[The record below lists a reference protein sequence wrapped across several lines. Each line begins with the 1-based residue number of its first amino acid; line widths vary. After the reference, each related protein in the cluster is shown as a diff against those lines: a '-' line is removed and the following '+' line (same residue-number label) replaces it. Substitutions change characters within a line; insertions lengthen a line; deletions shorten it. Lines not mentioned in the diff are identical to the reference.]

1 MARAVALAEGGRGT
15 VSPNPM
21 VGAVL
26 VRDGRVVGEGFHRA
40 AGQPHAEALALAAA
54 GAAAAGATCYVT
66 LEPCA
71 HHGRTPP
78 CADALVAAGVARV
91 VVAVPD
97 PDPRVD
103 GAGLARLRAAG
114 VAVAVGAGAEA
125 AATLNAAYL
134 THRRLGRPRVTLK
147 AAASLDGKVAAP
159 DGTSRWITGPAAR
172 ADAHRLRAEADAV
185 MVGAGTALADDP
197 RLTVRLPGWAGRQP
211 LRVLVDAAG
220 RVGGDGHLFDGEAE
234 TLVATTPA
242 APAAAVE
249 AWKAAGAEVLIVT
262 GGADRR
268 RSRRTGPGAGGAG
281 GAGADGRGRA
291 PAPGQPVG
299 GRAGRPAGLVPGPA
313 GHRRPGRP
321 RAARR
326 RRGGDPGRR
335 PPAPPGLGRPPRRR
349 PADRG
354 VPMRQG
360 GSLMFT
366 GIVEGTGTVAAL
378 AAAADGSG
386 ARLEVEAPWLA
397 GELRLGESVAVNGC
411 CVTVAESAAA
421 GFAADLVAE
430 TLRRTAL
437 GGLAA
442 GARVNLERPL
452 ALGGRLGGHLVQGHV
467 DGVAKVLGSPGRSPR
482 CLRAMLGPDMR
493 CASSCHRNS
502 NGTWS
507 RRGRSRST
515 GSA

>member
-1 MARAVALAEGGRGT
+1 VVAAAERDPDEAWMARAVALAEGGRGT

-40 AGQPHAEALALAAA
+40 PGQPHAETLALAAA
-54 GAAAAGATCYVT
+54 GTAAAGATCYVT

-91 VVAVPD
+91 VAAVSD

-125 AATLNAAYL
+125 AATQNAAYL

-197 RLTVRLPGWAGRQP
+197 RLTVRLPGWTGRQP

-220 RVGGDGHLFDGEAE
+220 RVGADGHLFDGEAE

-242 APAAAVE
+242 VPTAAVE
-249 AWKAAGAEVLIVT
+249 AWKAAGAEVLEC
-262 GGADRR
+262 D
-268 RSRRTGPGAGGAG
+268 
-281 GAGADGRGRA
+281 
-291 PAPGQPVG
+291 PAP
-299 GRAGRPAGLVPGPA
+299 
-313 GHRRPGRP
+313 
-321 RAARR
+321 
-326 RRGGDPGRR
+326 
-335 PPAPPGLGRPPRRR
+335 
-349 PADRG
+349 
-354 VPMRQG
+354 
-360 GSLMFT
+360 
-366 GIVEGTGTVAAL
+366 
-378 AAAADGSG
+378 DGSG
-386 ARLEVEAPWLA
+386 VDLHHLARALGQRGVLELMVEGGP
-397 GELRLGESVAVNGC
+397 RLQASLW
-411 CVTVAESAAA
+411 AA
-421 GFAADLVAE
+421 GLADRLVWYLAPLAIGGQAAPGL
-430 TLRRTAL
+430 L
-437 GGLAA
+437 GGEGAATLA
-442 GARVNLERPL
+442 GARRLRL
-452 ALGGRLGGHLVQGHV
+452 ASVDRLG
-467 DGVAKVLGSPGRSPR
+467 DD
-482 CLRAMLGPDMR
+482 LRVIAFP
-493 CASSCHRNS
+493 CSEEEA
-502 NGTWS
+502 
-507 RRGRSRST
+507 
-515 GSA
+515 

>member
-1 MARAVALAEGGRGT
+1 VVAAAERDPDEAWMARAVALAEGGRGT

-91 VVAVPD
+91 VAAVPD

-125 AATLNAAYL
+125 VATQNAAYL

-220 RVGGDGHLFDGEAE
+220 RVGADGHLFDGEAE

-242 APAAAVE
+242 VPAAAVE
-249 AWKAAGAEVLIVT
+249 AWKAAGAEVLECPAVSVGRGS
-262 GGADRR
+262 GGALGAPPVGRVDLRHLARALGERGVLELMVEGGPRLQASLWAAGLADRLVWYLA
-268 RSRRTGPGAGGAG
+268 PLAIGGQA
-281 GAGADGRGRA
+281 
-291 PAPGQPVG
+291 APG
-299 GRAGRPAGLVPGPA
+299 L
-313 GHRRPGRP
+313 
-321 RAARR
+321 
-326 RRGGDPGRR
+326 
-335 PPAPPGLGRPPRRR
+335 
-349 PADRG
+349 
-354 VPMRQG
+354 
-360 GSLMFT
+360 
-366 GIVEGTGTVAAL
+366 
-378 AAAADGSG
+378 
-386 ARLEVEAPWLA
+386 
-397 GELRLGESVAVNGC
+397 
-411 CVTVAESAAA
+411 
-421 GFAADLVAE
+421 
-430 TLRRTAL
+430 L
-437 GGLAA
+437 GGEGAATLA
-442 GARVNLERPL
+442 GARRLRL
-452 ALGGRLGGHLVQGHV
+452 ASADRLG
-467 DGVAKVLGSPGRSPR
+467 DD
-482 CLRAMLGPDMR
+482 LRVIAFP
-493 CASSCHRNS
+493 CSEEEA
-502 NGTWS
+502 
-507 RRGRSRST
+507 
-515 GSA
+515 